1 MSRKR
6 FTEEF
11 KIEAVRQITERG
23 FAVRDVGDRLGV
35 SPHSLYTWI
44 KQYGIPAEKRV
55 QQQDQSAQVKR
66 LQAQLK
72 RVTEERDIL
81 KKAAVSSIDKCN
93 TIRVN
98 RQEVLYGK
106 DGSAWIVRS
115 GKIRTVASMAGW
127 AKPIRHRYGAW

>member
-23 FAVRDVGDRLGV
+23 FAARDVTERLGV
-35 SPHSLYTWI
+35 SPNSLYAWI
-44 KQYGIPAEKRV
+44 KRFGIPAEKRV
-55 QQQDQSAQVKR
+55 QLQDQGAEIRR

-81 KKAAVSSIDKCN
+81 KKAAVSSTSRRNIFVK
-93 TIRVN
+93 
-98 RQEVLYGK
+98 LSSWY
-106 DGSAWIVRS
+106 S
-115 GKIRTVASMAGW
+115 G
-127 AKPIRHRYGAW
+127 